1 MAKRILTVLIALML
15 VCSMLTACAS
25 SKTDASPEG
34 AAVSASS
41 EDVPSMTDPLPDSQC
56 LFDIEGIDEL
66 LDENYAQVQ
75 ENGYAEL
82 RIPLS
87 THGYTEDIIS
97 DRGREVGTKLLDNGY
112 SAYVVGGCIRDL
124 VLGKEVSDIDIV
136 TDATL
141 EQQEELFGGALGTHI
156 SNGRVFGYVTFPDEV
171 VDLVT
176 MQNIPA
182 SFAGLPGVPE
192 FDPDS
197 LTSTSLICDSF
208 ERDLTINAVY
218 YDISNGD
225 LVDYH
230 GGLHDIR
237 EGFLD
242 TMVDADTVLSCN
254 PSVLIRALRFKARY
268 DFDISERL
276 DRAIREKGK
285 EYVKTIDGA
294 TAYFNAAK
302 MMNAGY
308 ALECYHVLCDYEL
321 LDAVYPPLSALSDDG
336 EYADYLETALTYMDK
351 LHNDD
356 SKTVSDT
363 LALLVFLQPEIDRR
377 ASRKN
382 YKTAV
387 NEVLK
392 EQETLFDLSS
402 IRDDLTAVS
411 LLEHDMELSNDPARE
426 IDRDQEGYEDALLL
440 YTIKEYAD
448 MLVWQPAD
456 IAA

>member
-1 MAKRILTVLIALML
+1 MGKRNSTVLIALML
-15 VCSMLTACAS
+15 VCFMLTACAS
-25 SKTDASPEG
+25 SKIDESQEDS
-34 AAVSASS
+34 AVSASS
-41 EDVPSMTDPLPDSQC
+41 EVVSSRIDQHPDNQC
-56 LFDIEGIDEL
+56 LFDIEGIDKI
-66 LDENYAQVQ
+66 LDDNYAQVK

-97 DRGREVGTKLLDNGY
+97 DRGREVGKKLLDNGY

-141 EQQEELFGGALGTHI
+141 EQQEELFGDALGTHI
-156 SNGRVFGYVTFPDEV
+156 SNGRVFGYVTFPDEI

-192 FDPDS
+192 FNPDS
-197 LTSTSLICDSF
+197 LISTSLLCDSF

-218 YDISNGD
+218 YDLSNGD

-237 EGFLD
+237 EGVLD
-242 TMVDADTVLSCN
+242 TMVDADTELSCN

-276 DRAIREKGK
+276 DGAIREKGK
-285 EYVKTIDGA
+285 EYVKTIDA
-294 TAYFNAAK
+294 TTAFFNAAK

-308 ALECYHVLCDYEL
+308 SLECYHVLCDYKL
-321 LDAVYPPLSALSDDG
+321 LDSFYPPLSALVDDG
-336 EYADYLETALTYMDK
+336 EYADYLEKALTYMDS

-377 ASRKN
+377 ALRKDFE
-382 YKTAV
+382 TAL
-387 NEVLK
+387 NEVLT
-392 EQETLFDLSS
+392 EQETLYDLSS
-402 IRDDLTAVS
+402 IRRDLTAVS
-411 LLEHDMELSNDPARE
+411 LLEHDMELSYDPARE
-426 IDRDQEGYEDALLL
+426 IGRDQEGYEDALLL
-440 YTIKEYAD
+440 YTIKEYAG
-448 MLVWQPAD
+448 MLVGQPVD
-456 IAA
+456 SAA